1 MSLRLRLIAV
11 ATGRARA
18 GRLSGAWPRP
28 AAALAAWP
36 KLRVDSES
44 DHGALSRTCNATRD
58 SNRAH
63 WQFKSVAASFK
74 FRVTGKSRARRR
86 GPRRRPG
93 VRVRP
98 LVTVTVTD
106 EVTSNTETRK
116 KVDPA
121 ARGGEVTVT

>member
-74 FRVTGKSRARRR
+74 FRVTGKLEVLA
-86 GPRRRPG
+86 GP
-93 VRVRP
+93 
-98 LVTVTVTD
+98 
-106 EVTSNTETRK
+106 
-116 KVDPA
+116 PA
-121 ARGGEVTVT
+121 GSEAQAGSPSQAASDCYGH